1 MAKGRG
7 IRMPSVEEVP
17 DGPHRR
23 LLAELHHMYRQAD
36 RPVLRAIV
44 AQADRMDLEGTASQE
59 TIRRALKGMTVPER
73 WSTMWAIYAPLCA
86 LADIDPDD
94 VYEYEED
101 GDRYDGPEHITHR
114 EELQRRW
121 NAAMDDDLPIPP
133 RTKVV
138 PRNVRQDDPWA
149 SATPASSK
157 GGFGGGFSDEPP
169 F

>member
-1 MAKGRG
+1 
-7 IRMPSVEEVP
+7 MPSQEEIP
-17 DGPHRR
+17 QGPHRL
-23 LLAELHHMYRQAD
+23 LLAELHHMYRQAG

-59 TIRRALKGMTVPER
+59 TIRRVLKGLTVPER

-94 VYEYEED
+94 VYEED
-101 GDRYDGPEHITHR
+101 SNGYDGPYRITHR

-121 NAAMDDDLPIPP
+121 NATVDGDDLPIPS
-133 RTKVV
+133 RTKYV
-138 PRNVRQDDPWA
+138 PPRGGFAPAPQDDPWA
-149 SATPASSK
+149 SATPASSQ
-157 GGFGGGFSDEPP
+157 GGFGGGLSDGPP